1 MDASRVAGSEAAE
14 RAVRRWRAPTSD
26 AGDAGVAGK
35 PLGGRLSV
43 RTPERASLWSA
54 GVSVVCSLSGRRW
67 PHSARSGA
75 RGHALR
81 ETLAPQPRQRLG
93 HRGRPSGP
101 VPRVVAGAPRP
112 EVTAGVAL
120 SPSLSPRDGIL
131 SLAVS
136 DTGSSRSP
144 SPTCSRAPAALVSG
158 AARMRTRGRAA
169 RTRKPEAGSH
179 ARRLRAGGACARG
192 S

>member
-1 MDASRVAGSEAAE
+1 MTE
-14 RAVRRWRAPTSD
+14 RARARSKWTRHVWQVQKRRNGLYEGGARQRVTRVTRVWRGSRS
-26 AGDAGVAGK
+26 AGACQSG
-35 PLGGRLSV
+35 P
-43 RTPERASLWSA
+43 PERASLWSA

-81 ETLAPQPRQRLG
+81 ETLAPQPWQRLG

-136 DTGSSRSP
+136 DVLRGP
-144 SPTCSRAPAALVSG
+144 
-158 AARMRTRGRAA
+158 GRAGLGRSA
-169 RTRKPEAGSH
+169 HAHAGTGRADPEAGSH
-179 ARRLRAGGACARG
+179 ARRLPAGGACARG

>member
-14 RAVRRWRAPTSD
+14 RAVRRWRAPTGD

-43 RTPERASLWSA
+43 RTPERASL
-54 GVSVVCSLSGRRW
+54 CSLSGRRW

-136 DTGSSRSP
+136 DVLRGP
-144 SPTCSRAPAALVSG
+144 
-158 AARMRTRGRAA
+158 GRAGLGRSA
-169 RTRKPEAGSH
+169 HAQAGTGRADPEAGSH
-179 ARRLRAGGACARG
+179 ARRLPAGGACARG

>member
-1 MDASRVAGSEAAE
+1 MDASHVAGSEAAE
-14 RAVRRWRAPTSD
+14 RAVRRWRAPT
-26 AGDAGVAGK
+26 GDAGVAGK

-81 ETLAPQPRQRLG
+81 ETLAPQPQQRLG

-136 DTGSSRSP
+136 DVLRGP
-144 SPTCSRAPAALVSG
+144 
-158 AARMRTRGRAA
+158 GRAGLGRSA
-169 RTRKPEAGSH
+169 HAHAGTGRADPEAGSH
-179 ARRLRAGGACARG
+179 ARRLPAGGACARG

>member
-14 RAVRRWRAPTSD
+14 RAVRRWRAPTGD

-136 DTGSSRSP
+136 DVLRGP
-144 SPTCSRAPAALVSG
+144 
-158 AARMRTRGRAA
+158 GRAGLGRSA
-169 RTRKPEAGSH
+169 HAHAGTGRADPEAGSRKPRAAPPGGRCVR
-179 ARRLRAGGACARG
+179 ARKLRPRLDFAET
-192 S
+192 

>member
-1 MDASRVAGSEAAE
+1 MAGSEAAE
-14 RAVRRWRAPTSD
+14 RAVRRWRAPTGD

-43 RTPERASLWSA
+43 RTPERASL
-54 GVSVVCSLSGRRW
+54 CSLSGRRW

-93 HRGRPSGP
+93 HRGRPSSGP

-131 SLAVS
+131 SLAVA
-136 DTGSSRSP
+136 DVLPGP
-144 SPTCSRAPAALVSG
+144 
-158 AARMRTRGRAA
+158 GRAA
-169 RTRKPEAGSH
+169 LGRSAHAHAGTGRADPEAGSRKPRAAPPGGQCVR
-179 ARRLRAGGACARG
+179 ARKLRARLDFAET
-192 S
+192 